1 MRTFTKLKYR
11 VAGGFTVLLL
21 LFLTLIVAHF
31 AVTERQRVRQEG
43 VTQRIDV
50 ARDTNRAVLQYMT
63 DAETGIRGFQLTG
76 GTTFLEPY
84 ISGRAGAFSALQRL
98 DEDPLDEETAR
109 LVQLERLA
117 AEDWLYGYAIPIVN
131 AGVADADDARA
142 ARGKDLFD
150 RLRTANAD
158 VFAAVESYEQSAGA
172 DARGSSQ
179 LAALFFAGL
188 ATLVVLAGLG
198 LAMLHQ
204 RHLLV
209 PLEHIRLT
217 LRRLVEGDLSAR
229 VVPSGPGELRAVAGT
244 VNELAAGTERLIGA
258 DRARAARSELRQA
271 VTHELQEPG
280 EAADTGRRIA
290 ELIGTTLAAATV
302 HSRITIQAGLPVV
315 VDWPAGAAPLDESVI
330 EQARSCAPGG
340 SLRPAGLPGGIVVPL
355 SGDAGCPPG
364 LICVVRPDRPEWR
377 EEDRRLLIGLAREI
391 DHAAHQ
397 ERLRL
402 RQARLINELRV
413 LDEQKNVFVATV
425 THELRTPLT
434 SILGYSE
441 MLAEDEEH
449 RQGLSPAQAR
459 GVGAIL
465 RNAHR
470 LEATVADLLLL
481 DRSVE
486 RGGASVP
493 VDLARLVREVH
504 ATLGVAARAKGLDCT
519 LATEPAWVRGDAVQ
533 LERAVRNLL
542 DNAVKFTAP
551 GGHLD
556 CRLDCTDERAVVT
569 VTDTGIGIPA
579 DDVPGLFT
587 PFHRAANAM
596 DQAVQGNGLGL
607 AIVRNIVSDHGGT
620 VTALSELGR
629 GSTFTMSLPLILNR
643 LAEPSRS
650 GRG

>member
-1 MRTFTKLKYR
+1 MRVLAQLKYR
-11 VAGGFTVLLL
+11 VAGGFTALLL
-21 LFLTLIVAHF
+21 LFLTLLVAHF
-31 AVTERQRVRQEG
+31 AVTERQRVRYEQ
-43 VTQRIDV
+43 VTQRVEV

-63 DAETGIRGFQLTG
+63 DAETGVRGFQTTG
-76 GTTFLEPY
+76 ETAFLEPY

-98 DEDPLDEETAR
+98 DEDPLDDETAR
-109 LVQLERLA
+109 LLQLERRA
-117 AEDWLYGYAIPIVN
+117 AEDWLYGYAIPILN
-131 AGVADADDARA
+131 AGVADADRARA
-142 ARGKDLFD
+142 LRGKDLFD

-158 VFAAVESYEQSAGA
+158 VFAAVESYEQRAGA
-172 DARGSSQ
+172 AARARSQ

-188 ATLVVLAGLG
+188 ATLVVLAGFG
-198 LAMLHQ
+198 LALLHQ

-217 LRRLVEGDLSAR
+217 VRHLADGDLSAR
-229 VVPSGPGELRAVAGT
+229 VVPSGPDELRAVAGT
-244 VNELAAGTERLIGA
+244 LNDLAAETERLRGA
-258 DRARAARSELRQA
+258 EQARAARSELRQA
-271 VTHELQEPG
+271 VSHELQESLEPSG
-280 EAADTGRRIA
+280 SGLRIA
-290 ELIGTTLAAATV
+290 ELIGTTLNAASV
-302 HSRITIQAGLPVV
+302 HSRITVQAGLPVE
-315 VDWPAGAAPLDESVI
+315 VDWPAGAEPLDQSVVD
-330 EQARSCAPGG
+330 QARSCAPGG
-340 SLRPAGLPGGIVVPL
+340 SVRPAGLPGALVVPL

-364 LICVVRPDRPEWR
+364 LICVVRPDLPEWP

-434 SILGYSE
+434 SILGYGE

-449 RQGLSPAQAR
+449 GRGLTPAQAR
-459 GVGAIL
+459 GVAAIL

-470 LEATVADLLLL
+470 LEATVSDLLLL

-493 VDLARLVREVH
+493 VDLARLVGEVH
-504 ATLGVAARAKGLDCT
+504 AALEVSARAKGLDCT

-533 LERAVRNLL
+533 LERALRSLL

-551 GGHLD
+551 GGRLD
-556 CRLDCTDERAVVT
+556 CRLDCTAERAMVT

-607 AIVRNIVSDHGGT
+607 AIVRTIVSDHGGT
-620 VTALSELGR
+620 VTARSELGR
-629 GSTFTMSLPLILNR
+629 GSTFTMTLPLIPT
-643 LAEPSRS
+643 LAAPTRS
-650 GRG
+650 GPG